1 MNVGVSMPLPAYTIN
16 AAFMARKAE
25 ELGFS
30 SLWYGEHPVM
40 PVESASPFPG
50 SDDGVIPW
58 TYSHFADPFI
68 ALAQASGATSTIKLG
83 TGITL
88 VPERNPLVLAK
99 EVATLDLLSGGRFL
113 FGVGAGWNREETE
126 LLGGDFD
133 HRWTQVRESV
143 LAMKELWTKEEA
155 EFHGRYYDF
164 PKVKCYPKPAQEPH
178 PPVILGGM
186 ARNVLRRIVA
196 WGDGW
201 LPNRIT
207 PERLRGA
214 RAQLDALAGEAGRD
228 PASLTITVSGQ
239 PADRDLIEAL
249 HDAGANGVVVRPEY
263 METEEDMGNELER
276 IAEAVLR

>member
-1 MNVGVSMPLPAYTIN
+1 M
-16 AAFMARKAE
+16 
-25 ELGFS
+25 
-30 SLWYGEHPVM
+30 
-40 PVESASPFPG
+40 
-50 SDDGVIPW
+50 
-58 TYSHFADPFI
+58 
-68 ALAQASGATSTIKLG
+68 
-83 TGITL
+83 
-88 VPERNPLVLAK
+88 PERNPLVLAK

-133 HRWTQVRESV
+133 HRWTQVREAV
-143 LAMKELWTKEEA
+143 EAMKVLWTEEEG

-164 PKVKCYPKPAQEPH
+164 PKVRCYPKPAQKPH

-207 PERLRGA
+207 PERLREA

-228 PASLTITVSGQ
+228 PSLLTITVSGQ
-239 PADRDLIEAL
+239 PADRELIETL
-249 HDAGANGVVVRPEY
+249 IDAGANGVVVRPEY
-263 METEEDMGNELER
+263 METEEEMGNELER
-276 IAEAVLR
+276 IAEIVFR

>member
-1 MNVGVSMPLPAYTIN
+1 MNIGVSMPLPAYTIN
-16 AAFMARKAE
+16 AAFMASKAE
-25 ELGFS
+25 ELGFD

-58 TYSHFADPFI
+58 TYSHFADPYI

-133 HRWTQVRESV
+133 HRWTQVREAV
-143 LAMKELWTKEEA
+143 EAMKVLWTEEEA

-164 PKVKCYPKPAQEPH
+164 PPVRCYPKPAQKPH

-207 PERLRGA
+207 PERLREA

-228 PASLTITVSGQ
+228 PALLTITVSGQ
-239 PADRDLIEAL
+239 PADRDLIESL
-249 HDAGANGVVVRPEY
+249 LEAGANGVVVRPEY
-263 METEEDMGNELER
+263 METEEEMGNELER

>member
-1 MNVGVSMPLPAYTIN
+1 MNIGVSMPLPAYTIS

-25 ELGFS
+25 ELGFD
-30 SLWYGEHPVM
+30 SLWYGEHPIM
-40 PVESASPFPG
+40 PVHSDSPFPG
-50 SDDGVIPW
+50 SPDGVIPW

-68 ALAQASGATSTIKLG
+68 ALAQASGATTSIKLG

-99 EVATLDLLSGGRFL
+99 AVATLDLLSGGRFL

-133 HRWTQVRESV
+133 HRWTQTRESV
-143 LAMKELWTKEEA
+143 LAMKELWTKDEA

-164 PKVKCYPKPAQEPH
+164 PLVRCYPKPAQKPH

-186 ARNVLRRIVA
+186 AKNVLRRIVA

-201 LPNRIT
+201 LPNRLA
-207 PERLRGA
+207 PEQLKES
-214 RAQLDALAGEAGRD
+214 RAILDTLAAEAGRD

-239 PADRDLIEAL
+239 PPERDLIEAYRE
-249 HDAGANGVVVRPEY
+249 AGANGVVIRPEH
-263 METEEDMGNELER
+263 METEEEMASELER

>member
-1 MNVGVSMPLPAYTIN
+1 MNIGVSMPLPAYTIN
-16 AAFMARKAE
+16 AAFMASKAE
-25 ELGFS
+25 ELGFD

-40 PVESASPFPG
+40 PVHSESPFP
-50 SDDGVIPW
+50 SSPDGVIPW
-58 TYSHFADPFI
+58 TYSHFADPYI

-99 EVATLDLLSGGRFL
+99 QVATLDLLSGGRFL

-126 LLGGDFD
+126 MLGGDFD
-133 HRWTQVRESV
+133 HRWTQVREAV

-164 PKVKCYPKPAQEPH
+164 PPVYCYPKPAQKPH

-207 PERLRGA
+207 PERLREA

-228 PASLTITVSGQ
+228 PTSLTITVSGQ
-239 PADRDLIEAL
+239 PADRDLIETYIE
-249 HDAGANGVVVRPEY
+249 AGADGVVVRPEY
-263 METEEDMGNELER
+263 METEAEMGDELER
-276 IAEAVLR
+276 IAEIVFP

>member
-1 MNVGVSMPLPAYTIN
+1 MNIGVSMPLPAYTIN
-16 AAFMARKAE
+16 AAFMASKAE
-25 ELGFS
+25 ELGFD

-50 SDDGVIPW
+50 SEDGVIPW
-58 TYSHFADPFI
+58 TYSHFADPYI

-133 HRWTQVRESV
+133 HRWTQVREAV
-143 LAMKELWTKEEA
+143 EAMKVLWTEEEG

-164 PKVKCYPKPAQEPH
+164 PPVRCYPKPAQKPH

-207 PERLRGA
+207 LERLREA

-228 PASLTITVSGQ
+228 PSSLTITVSGQ
-239 PADRDLIEAL
+239 PADRDLIESYIE
-249 HDAGANGVVVRPEY
+249 AGANGVVVRPEY
-263 METEEDMGNELER
+263 METEEEMGNELER